1 MEMQQKA
8 AKAQQKAAKVH
19 SLLPRANTAKCSKRY
34 SCCPVQA
41 QRKQFRAAVFT
52 AVFTAVL
59 LTVVAE
65 LIGGLPEHGLRHGGA
80 KEMRCSPVYSTCMS
94 CRRT

>member
-1 MEMQQKA
+1 MA
-8 AKAQQKAAKVH
+8 GH
-19 SLLPRANTAKCSKRY
+19 SA
-34 SCCPVQA
+34 
-41 QRKQFRAAVFT
+41 